1 MPETMMKRETVIAI
15 VALTNFLSM
24 EHTFRKA
31 RRQRN
36 GEDIEMSFVTKN
48 LYG

>member
-1 MPETMMKRETVIAI
+1 MPETMLKTKTVIAI
-15 VALTNFLSM
+15 VALTNLL

-31 RRQRN
+31 LRQSN
-36 GEDIEMSFVTKN
+36 GEDIEMNFVTKN

>member
-1 MPETMMKRETVIAI
+1 MSETMLKTKTVIAI
-15 VALTNFLSM
+15 VALKNLMLM

-31 RRQRN
+31 LRQSN
-36 GEDIEMSFVTKN
+36 GEDIEMNFVTKN